1 MHETANAAASPLI
14 RCRFAALV
22 SMGIL
27 LVGSSIV
34 QAANAPRPAPGEEY
48 ISAIIGGPVRPPA
61 PAPARK
67 AGEGAGPFKRLVIR
81 GVTMIDGTG
90 APAIGPVDIVVEND
104 KIAHIVSVGFPKV
117 PI

>member
-1 MHETANAAASPLI
+1 MQDSANAADRPAM
-14 RCRFAALV
+14 RRRFAALASV
-22 SMGIL
+22 SLYL
-27 LVGSSIV
+27 LVSGAAP
-34 QAANAPRPAPGEEY
+34 AANAPRPAPGEEY
-48 ISAIIGGPVRPPA
+48 ISAIMGGPIRPPA